1 MWVVQVQQN
10 MKRIF
15 ALTSGALLCL
25 AGAPLLAAAPGGDVI
40 VIYNS
45 ALPESKAVA
54 DHYRQARG
62 VPANQ
67 VFGFKLST
75 GGEMSRAEYRDLLQ
89 RPLVQA
95 LTNAGLARFG
105 AWSVPAT
112 NGEPTRT
119 ERRMVQAG
127 FRYAVVCYGV
137 PWRIKPDP
145 GLYER
150 EMDTLRPEM
159 RRNEAAMDS
168 ELVCLPVCERPYPL
182 VGPLSN
188 PLYTTTNA
196 ASLHPTNGI
205 LMVARLDGP
214 TPEIARALVDKA
226 LTAERDGL
234 WGRVYIDQRGPVPPG
249 LRLGEE
255 WLRGAAEICHQLGLE
270 TVVDTNEAVFAAEFP
285 LSHVAFYAGWYREH
299 VTGALAQ
306 PKVEFMPGAFAYHLH
321 SFSGANLHSAT
332 QQWVGPLLARGA
344 TITMGSV
351 DEPYL
356 GGTPDLATFAARL
369 IFHGFSF
376 GEAAYASQNALSW
389 QTTVVGDP
397 LYRPFGRR
405 PQDLHRDLEARGN
418 PLVAW
423 SHLRL
428 MNLNLA
434 RQVPPAEVVSYLE
447 GLALTRTN
455 AVLLEKLGDLYAAQ
469 GKPASAA
476 HAYAQALQYGPSP
489 QQRVRLSLGLAE
501 RLIPLDRQAEAFTVL
516 EDLLKQCPDYPA
528 PAAIQR
534 QLLALAKQ
542 LGRAEEAAQ
551 YEQAL
556 GISASTSSTN
566 QNHAH

>member
-1 MWVVQVQQN
+1 M
-10 MKRIF
+10 
-15 ALTSGALLCL
+15 
-25 AGAPLLAAAPGGDVI
+25 
-40 VIYNS
+40 
-45 ALPESKAVA
+45 
-54 DHYRQARG
+54 
-62 VPANQ
+62 
-67 VFGFKLST
+67 
-75 GGEMSRAEYRDLLQ
+75 
-89 RPLVQA
+89 
-95 LTNAGLARFG
+95 
-105 AWSVPAT
+105 
-112 NGEPTRT
+112 
-119 ERRMVQAG
+119 
-127 FRYAVVCYGV
+127 
-137 PWRIKPDP
+137 
-145 GLYER
+145 
-150 EMDTLRPEM
+150 
-159 RRNEAAMDS
+159 
-168 ELVCLPVCERPYPL
+168 
-182 VGPLSN
+182 
-188 PLYTTTNA
+188 
-196 ASLHPTNGI
+196 
-205 LMVARLDGP
+205 ARLDADSGNRG
-214 TPEIARALVDKA
+214 TLVDKA
-226 LTAERDGL
+226 LAAERDGL

-542 LGRAEEAAQ
+542 LGRAKKRLNTNRRWGFLPPRHPPTKTTPTEKGRGRFGPSPDPFNDRVAGGLPFTAEKALAIRQIQRRQIHTCHWITLPRLLQLGGNAIAGGGGKVLHRAHAVLRLEDHQQEALLVHRAD
-551 YEQAL
+551 EQTVLIAL
-556 GISASTSSTN
+556 LVGAGKRGFLHQIGDALIGHEGARRQGRNRGQVELLVIPLVGDEKSPLVHHQRGGGLRLGQQFPERGVN
-566 QNHAH
+566 LLNVDLE